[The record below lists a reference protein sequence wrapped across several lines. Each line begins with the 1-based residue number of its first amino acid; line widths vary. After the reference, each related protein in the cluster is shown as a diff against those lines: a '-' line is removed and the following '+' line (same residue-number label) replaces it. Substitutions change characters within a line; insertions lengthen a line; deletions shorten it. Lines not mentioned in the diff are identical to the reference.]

1 MQIYCCE
8 CKSDMQTNLINGV
21 IAYPHRPD
29 LANLPFWQC
38 PKCNNFVGCHHKTNQ
53 PTRPLGVIPNFEI
66 KQARQKLHALI
77 DPVWKNKLISRT
89 ELYKL
94 ISKQLGYQFHIAEI
108 KSMDEVDSITNII
121 LPILKDIK

>member
-1 MQIYCCE
+1 
-8 CKSDMQTNLINGV
+8 MQTNLINGV

-108 KSMDEVDSITNII
+108 KSMDKVDSITNII